1 MSEYP
6 RALTHVERE
15 LALWLLPEELLFYS
29 DYRNAIFTKEVIA
42 QGRWG
47 TGDLLVGSRDAYID
61 LTLGMTQVVAYGE
74 CIVGGET
81 LTIGIHEPNQDDLI
95 ELQFSG
101 IYPLPEN
108 IVIANG
114 WSYSYWKP
122 GMNCPA
128 TDTEVREITL
138 NKSFDNPMFT
148 LAISRANRSLWLHHH
163 INGWN
168 QLIPVT
174 MFYDELLR
182 TKRIRDAALIT
193 KPSTFFEKIDEFQDY
208 EYRRALQ
215 EYNNRKGNKL
225 DLSDIIISE
234 TRQEKKS
241 FLDKILG
248 K

>member
-15 LALWLLPEELLFYS
+15 LALWLLPEELPFYS
-29 DYRNAIFTKEVIA
+29 DYHNVIITKEVIA
-42 QGRWG
+42 EGRWG
-47 TGDLLVGSRDAYID
+47 MGDLLIGSRDAYID

-74 CIVGGET
+74 CMIGGET
-81 LTIGIHEPNQDDLI
+81 LTIGIHEPNQDDLV

-101 IYPLPEN
+101 IYPLPDDL
-108 IVIANG
+108 VIDNG

-128 TDTEVREITL
+128 TNTEVREITL
-138 NKSFDNPMFT
+138 YRTLEEPVFT
-148 LAISRANRSLWLHHH
+148 LAISKANRSLWLHHH
-163 INGWN
+163 ANGWN

-193 KPSTFFEKIDEFQDY
+193 KPSTFFEKVDEFQDY
-208 EYRRALQ
+208 EYRTALG

-225 DLSDIIISE
+225 DLNGLIISE
-234 TRQEKKS
+234 TRETKKS
-241 FLDKILG
+241 FLGKILG